1 MEKLVRGWE
10 ELGVVDTI
18 YEEEHEYY
26 STTPSVS
33 STLSLP
39 QTPLDFRVEAWS
51 VATGDVTNVV
61 IQVQESRFCLHK
73 DPLSE
78 TSGYLK
84 RHLNET
90 SELTL
95 SPPLNITAETF
106 TLVADF
112 CYGVQILMTPFN
124 VVALRVAAELL
135 EMTERDGDENLGQK
149 AEAYFRRAI
158 SLSREYALIGFRS
171 CLPLLPEAET
181 TAALASRCIEA
192 LSSFDDVDDAII
204 SCSDDVKTVEPEVF
218 QILAEAVKRR
228 LSGSHDILY
237 KFIDLYLKEYGGKIT
252 EDQKAQLCNTVD
264 CTTLSPPLLMHA
276 VQNPEMPLRFV
287 VQAMFVDQLNTRR
300 VIASASSDNHR
311 TRRRHHRPPKPAPLQ
326 ATMDATSFRILSLE
340 KELEEMKML
349 LHESVNQGSTPFPAR
364 SSSLRVSTPFPA
376 RSSGL
381 RGTTPERARSL
392 NFRGTT
398 PDEARSSCFGGTTP
412 DWARSLSFRGTTPER
427 DRSLNFRGTTPERA
441 GSSCFGGITPDRA
454 RSSSFRGSTPEPDRS
469 SSFRGSTSEHLQDS
483 CPELAQSMSFRD
495 SAPEL
500 VPSSSYHGSTPELA
514 RSMSYRESAPEL
526 GRSLSFRGGTPE
538 SRTQKGSVGS
548 LSSLSGF
555 RHYPREEQIGISTS
569 SQASSEGITPRSE
582 KSLKSPG
589 QMLIS
594 RLKSALGMKKD
605 KIEVETGF
613 GGRSYGQ
620 EGYGYGN
627 GNVVGLKKNMP
638 LHQRFY

>member
-1 MEKLVRGWE
+1 M
-10 ELGVVDTI
+10 
-18 YEEEHEYY
+18 
-26 STTPSVS
+26 
-33 STLSLP
+33 
-39 QTPLDFRVEAWS
+39 
-51 VATGDVTNVV
+51 
-61 IQVQESRFCLHK
+61 SRFSEASLVCHK
-73 DPLSE
+73 
-78 TSGYLK
+78 
-84 RHLNET
+84 
-90 SELTL
+90 
-95 SPPLNITAETF
+95 
-106 TLVADF
+106 
-112 CYGVQILMTPFN
+112 
-124 VVALRVAAELL
+124 
-135 EMTERDGDENLGQK
+135 
-149 AEAYFRRAI
+149 I
-158 SLSREYALIGFRS
+158 SLSLSLFHPGVRYSSSILKAIF
-171 CLPLLPEAET
+171 
-181 TAALASRCIEA
+181 CIVV
-192 LSSFDDVDDAII
+192 L
-204 SCSDDVKTVEPEVF
+204 
-218 QILAEAVKRR
+218 Q
-228 LSGSHDILY
+228 
-237 KFIDLYLKEYGGKIT
+237 EYGGKIT
-252 EDQKAQLCNTVD
+252 EDQTAQLCNTVD

-276 VQNPEMPLRFV
+276 VQNPQMPLRFV

-349 LHESVNQGSTPFPAR
+349 LHESVNQGSSTPFQAR
-364 SSSLRVSTPFPA
+364 SSSSRVSTPFPA

-381 RGTTPERARSL
+381 RGTTPERPRSL
-392 NFRGTT
+392 SLQGTT
-398 PDEARSSCFGGTTP
+398 SERARSSCFGGTTP

-427 DRSLNFRGTTPERA
+427 A

-454 RSSSFRGSTPEPDRS
+454 RSLSFRGSTPDPEPDRS
-469 SSFRGSTSEHLQDS
+469 SSFRGSTPEHPQDS
-483 CPELAQSMSFRD
+483 SPELAQSLSFRD

-514 RSMSYRESAPEL
+514 GSMSYRENAPEL

-538 SRTQKGSVGS
+538 SRIQKGGAGS
-548 LSSLSGF
+548 LSSSSGF

-569 SQASSEGITPRSE
+569 SQASSAGITPRSE

-620 EGYGYGN
+620 EGYGNGN